1 MDGIG
6 CVWLGCGPLFLHIL
20 WRLATNLMHNHGA
33 EIMINN
39 KGRNSK
45 GKVKN
50 AHDEHTQRKTEPS
63 TRELRRKAKGKK
75 ANTLEIEK

>member
-1 MDGIG
+1 
-6 CVWLGCGPLFLHIL
+6 
-20 WRLATNLMHNHGA
+20 
-33 EIMINN
+33 MINN

-50 AHDEHTQRKTEPS
+50 VQDERTQRKTEPS